1 MIDCWYD
8 WRNAESMD
16 FKLASV
22 PTASTDQKFC
32 RSGDL
37 SSSMVITEVICSRAN
52 DVSSEIVLGSGPDSK
67 YPSLDC

>member
-1 MIDCWYD
+1 MIEDGWYD
-8 WRNAESMD
+8 CRNDEPMD
-16 FKLASV
+16 FESASV

-37 SSSMVITEVICSRAN
+37 SSSMVITEVICSKA
-52 DVSSEIVLGSGPDSK
+52 DFSSETALGSGPNSK